1 MRHGQQRTI
10 PMTNTP
16 KAKLSALTG
25 LRFVAALHVVL
36 GHEAQ
41 WLFED
46 CAALVRS
53 DPVSSIFGVN
63 ATQFVAELIGNLAFT
78 GRSSVSLFFV
88 LSGFILAYN
97 YRDTLGKSVALP
109 EFYRM
114 RFARIYPVYLL
125 AFLMVLPFVVAR
137 ILTETELPGDATRRG
152 LLNLILIQSWYPPDS
167 LSWNAPAWSLSVEMF
182 FYASFP
188 FLLGPILSAPR
199 RTALCCAV
207 FFCVATQIGV
217 GFGKVHTGE
226 AAPDWYAF
234 FSNFPLL
241 RLSEFTLGIALIR
254 LLPEGHPLPVGH
266 VVAGHPL
273 TLLLAGVACVLA
285 VGWKSDGLG
294 EVVRGVML
302 PLCFAWLIYCLALGP
317 ADRVLGC
324 APMTL
329 LGEASYALY
338 ITHEALLPYFE
349 TIKRRV
355 TGDPDLGKPLRLTF
369 VLAAIAFSVLVLK
382 WLETPARKGLVKWF
396 SRTKTTLG

>member
-1 MRHGQQRTI
+1 M
-10 PMTNTP
+10 PNVP
-16 KAKLSALTG
+16 KVKLGALTG

-41 WLFED
+41 WLFAD
-46 CAALVRS
+46 CAALLRS
-53 DPVSSIFGVN
+53 GLMSSIFGVR
-63 ATQFVAELIGNLAFT
+63 ATQFVAELVGNLAFT

-97 YRDTLGKSVALP
+97 YRDTLGKGVTLP
-109 EFYRM
+109 EFYWM

-137 ILTETELPGDATRRG
+137 IFTETESAGDATRRG
-152 LLNLILIQSWYPPDS
+152 LLNLMLLQSWYPPDS

-188 FLLGPILSAPR
+188 FLLGPIMSVSRKKAICG
-199 RTALCCAV
+199 ALLL
-207 FFCVATQIGV
+207 CVVTQIGV

-241 RLSEFTLGIALIR
+241 RLSEFTLGIALVR
-254 LLPEGHPLPVGH
+254 LVPENRTSDAAHT
-266 VVAGHPL
+266 VAGHPL
-273 TLLLAGVACVLA
+273 TLLLVCAACLLA

-294 EVVRGVML
+294 EVTRGVML
-302 PLCFAWLIYCLALGP
+302 PLCFATLIYCLAWGS
-317 ADRVLGC
+317 ADRFLGS
-324 APMTL
+324 APLTL

-338 ITHEALLPYFE
+338 ITHEAMLPYFE
-349 TIKRRV
+349 TIKRRLTV
-355 TGDPDLGKPLRLTF
+355 DPELGKPLRIAF
-369 VLAAIAFSVLVLK
+369 VLTAIMFSVLVLK
-382 WLETPARKGLVKWF
+382 WLEIPARKGLVKWF
-396 SRTKTTLG
+396 SRTKGASA